1 MALGVWDLNKEL
13 IELWGRA
20 LLEMTRGAAASRTF
34 FELFQ
39 DGFAR
44 KTPSTTVAYEQF
56 LGICRKTFGRDGIDA
71 FNQVMAEFY
80 RNAGVVPRAQYND
93 LEGKYRTLRS
103 RVLELEQ
110 ELEALKSTGSGT
122 AETSSNMMEK
132 WTETAQRFTELN
144 QKFFEELGKFFR

>member
-1 MALGVWDLNKEL
+1 MWGLRDVNREL

-20 LLEMTRGAAASRTF
+20 LLEMARGAAASRTF

-44 KTPSTTVAYEQF
+44 KTPSTTEAYDQF
-56 LGICRKTFGRDGIDA
+56 LRICRNTFGRDGIEA

-80 RNAGVVPRAQYND
+80 RNVGVVPRAQYND

-103 RVLELEQ
+103 RVLELER
-110 ELEALKSTGSGT
+110 ELEDLKTVGVRT
-122 AETSSNMMEK
+122 AEASSDMMEK

>member
-1 MALGVWDLNKEL
+1 MDKNL

-20 LLEMTRGAAASRTF
+20 LLEMARGASGSRSF

-44 KTPSTTVAYEQF
+44 RTPATAEAYDQ
-56 LGICRKTFGRDGIDA
+56 LLDICRKAFGREGIEA

-93 LEGKYRTLRS
+93 LEEKYRTLRL
-103 RVLELEQ
+103 RVLELER
-110 ELEALKSTGSGT
+110 ELEALQLTGTRPADAGSDL
-122 AETSSNMMEK
+122 MEK
-132 WTETAQRFTELN
+132 WTDTARRYTELN